1 MDHRNHQRTYK
12 FFDRQVHQLGDYFS
26 RMSIIGFEGVPIYN
40 VFSFFFRGLMKGS
53 LNMRATAISFNFL
66 LALGPGFIFLLTLI
80 PYLPIKNF
88 QQELMNILFDI
99 IPENS
104 YIAIESLLAELFIK
118 RGGLQIFGLMTAF
131 FFAWKGVNGIIEA
144 FNATYHTIETR
155 PWHERRLISVGLV
168 FILATLLVTAIV
180 LIMFNRIVVNKL
192 VEYEIIKI
200 DITYYLI
207 MTGKWIIIIGLT
219 FFSIS
224 FMYYLAPLRKTK
236 WKFLSAGSTLATMLT
251 IIASLGFS
259 YFVNN
264 FANFNKFFGSIG
276 TLVAMMLWINFNA
289 LTLLIGFELNASI
302 NNARLKNAELTD
314 TLPEV

>member
-1 MDHRNHQRTYK
+1 MDQKNHQRTYR
-12 FFDRQVHQLGDYFS
+12 FFDRQVHQLGDYFR
-26 RMSIIGFEGVPIYN
+26 RMSFIGFGGVPIYN
-40 VFSFFFRGLMKGS
+40 VFSFFFKGLMKGS
-53 LNMRATAISFNFL
+53 LNIRATAISFNFL
-66 LALGPGFIFLLTLI
+66 LAIGPGVIFLLTLI

-88 QQELMNILFDI
+88 QQEMMNVLFDI

-104 YIAIESLLAELFIK
+104 YIAIESLLAEIFIK

-131 FFAWKGVNGIIEA
+131 FFAWKGVNGIIET

-168 FILATLLVTAIV
+168 FILATLVVTAIV
-180 LIMFNRIVVNKL
+180 LIMFNKIVINKL

-207 MTGKWIIIIGLT
+207 MTVKWIIIIGLT

-224 FMYYLAPLRKTK
+224 FLYYLAPSRKTK
-236 WKFLSAGSTLATMLT
+236 WKFYSAGSTLATMLT

-259 YFVNN
+259 YFVNH

-276 TLVAMMLWINFNA
+276 ALVAMMLWINFNS
-289 LTLLIGFELNASI
+289 LTLLIGFELNVSI
-302 NNARLKNAELTD
+302 SNARLKNAGLTD